1 MASFDEHVKAALDAL
16 PPHLAGALDNVA
28 VVVEEQNRDEPDLY
42 GLFDWPEFMPAKI
55 AIYRRPLVEDF
66 ADPAE
71 LEEQIRITVL
81 HELAHY
87 FGMDEDRIAD
97 LGYD

>member
-1 MASFDEHVKAALDAL
+1 VPL
-16 PPHLAGALDNVA
+16 PERG
-28 VVVEEQNRDEPDLY
+28 VEAPFEPDRITI
-42 GLFDWPEFMPAKI
+42 F
-55 AIYRRPLVEDF
+55 RRTLEREF

-87 FGMDEDRIAD
+87 FGIDEDRLD
-97 LGYD
+97 ELGYG